1 MTDRRVTFVERADIL
16 ITAECEGL
24 TLSWLKGDDDEVAT
38 EMQKQKAAARLVA
51 DLEARENGAPAE
63 AR

>member
-24 TLSWLKGDDDEVAT
+24 TLSWLKGDDDDAAT
-38 EMQKQKAAARLVA
+38 EVQKQKAAARLVA
-51 DLEARENGAPAE
+51 DVEDRENSVAQKA
-63 AR
+63 